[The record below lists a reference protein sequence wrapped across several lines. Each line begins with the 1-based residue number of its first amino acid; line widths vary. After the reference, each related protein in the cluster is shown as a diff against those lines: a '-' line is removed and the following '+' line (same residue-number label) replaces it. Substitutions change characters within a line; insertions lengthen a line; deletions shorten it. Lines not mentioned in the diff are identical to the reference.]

1 MSVYNE
7 FYKACR
13 DGDLEGAKA
22 IAGNPNFNIS
32 TNQDYA
38 FRTACLHGHLA
49 VVQWLL
55 QVKPDIDISVSN
67 DAAFRFACSKGHL
80 SVAQWL
86 LSVKP
91 DINISE
97 NSEEVFRHAC
107 NKGHLDIARWLQ
119 TLRPYLYE
127 VTDDGRCRVLTL
139 TEQQEAKR
147 RYNRTN
153 ESNLEAVLNKGL
165 KGIAV
170 TDITRYT
177 SEFLNVKGGKMKRK
191 RTKGKRTK
199 GKRTKGKRT
208 KGKKTQRKR
217 RRSKRS
223 KK

>member
-1 MSVYNE
+1 MSIYTE
-7 FYKACR
+7 FFKACR

-32 TNQDYA
+32 TNQDYV

-55 QVKPDIDISVSN
+55 QVKPDIDISYLD

-127 VTDDGRCRVLTL
+127 VTDDGRCRVLTP
-139 TEQQEAKR
+139 TEQVESKK
-147 RYNRTN
+147 RYNKKNVNAIGMVYSRKL
-153 ESNLEAVLNKGL
+153 SS
-165 KGIAV
+165 GIA
-170 TDITRYT
+170 DLTRYT
-177 SEFLNVKGGKMKRK
+177 SEFLKPEG
-191 RTKGKRTK
+191 GKRTK
-199 GKRTKGKRT
+199 GKRTKGKKP